1 MFRLIMVSI
10 LVTLA
15 GCVDQS
21 RDVSETGSPVG
32 PAVSESSAS
41 TDASANDG
49 LVSESDTNPKRE
61 VLLNVGENIILPAYK
76 ALRDDAAVFSG
87 DGNAITDYCNAIGTE
102 TEAEM
107 RFQTKARLND
117 LVDSIQVVEML
128 LLGPLVAN
136 EGGLH
141 HRIHPYIDFPLAT
154 CSLDQAVVSHTEG
167 DYSIDIRAS
176 NQKGLP
182 AIEYLL
188 ANPNLNHSCPAQVP
202 ATQGWNGL
210 SEVERKRQRCNL
222 AQTVAVDVA
231 DATAS
236 AFALW
241 DPEDGNFL
249 SEFTRD
255 INTGTNFQALS
266 DALFYVEKN
275 TKSRKLTVPLGL
287 DSDCSTV
294 TCGALVESP
303 YLERSLD
310 NIAINLETFLLIYEG
325 GADFGFDDIIEQA
338 GFPDVN
344 QRFRDQVI
352 AARTNAENASV
363 GLAEQ
368 VKTLADSGRSADCVN
383 AFANPDAED
392 KSFSACNLAG
402 LVKRVTDDLKIDFVT
417 IIEVSI
423 PGNVQSDN
431 D

>member
-1 MFRLIMVSI
+1 M
-10 LVTLA
+10 
-15 GCVDQS
+15 Q
-21 RDVSETGSPVG
+21 
-32 PAVSESSAS
+32 
-41 TDASANDG
+41 
-49 LVSESDTNPKRE
+49 
-61 VLLNVGENIILPAYK
+61 LP
-76 ALRDDAAVFSG
+76 
-87 DGNAITDYCNAIGTE
+87 ITAMLSGTE

-188 ANPNLNHSCPAQVP
+188 ANPSLNHSCPAQVP
-202 ATQGWNGL
+202 CKRKDGMGL

-222 AQTVAVDVA
+222 AQTIAVDVA

-275 TKSRKLTVPLGL
+275 TKSRKLTVP
-287 DSDCSTV
+287 
-294 TCGALVESP
+294 P
-303 YLERSLD
+303 R
-310 NIAINLETFLLIYEG
+310 
-325 GADFGFDDIIEQA
+325 
-338 GFPDVN
+338 P
-344 QRFRDQVI
+344 
-352 AARTNAENASV
+352 
-363 GLAEQ
+363 
-368 VKTLADSGRSADCVN
+368 
-383 AFANPDAED
+383 
-392 KSFSACNLAG
+392 
-402 LVKRVTDDLKIDFVT
+402 
-417 IIEVSI
+417 
-423 PGNVQSDN
+423 
-431 D
+431 